1 MNPRWFVILA
11 DVSFVLATLV
21 LALELASSTRHAY
34 TFTMASG
41 VEWRVVSYRDVLSV
55 EKLVPIGSPHDT
67 FAQTEPIAI
76 PYTILLGLFLFLPVL
91 RLLWPEFGP
100 KRSRRG
106 HCRKCGYD
114 LRATPDRCPE
124 CGTIVVRPD

>member
-1 MNPRWFVILA
+1 
-11 DVSFVLATLV
+11 
-21 LALELASSTRHAY
+21 LASHVGFGGPNFGSVSRHEYPLHRRLNGGGQDQNRADDHGGEIRG
-34 TFTMASG
+34 G
-41 VEWRVVSYRDVLSV
+41 VEQAA
-55 EKLVPIGSPHDT
+55 IGIT
-67 FAQTEPIAI
+67 
-76 PYTILLGLFLFLPVL
+76 YTILLGVFLFLPVL

-124 CGTIVVRPD
+124 CGTIPAFDK